1 MSEEESKKTI
11 SNADFIKQKFAEHQQ
26 KKNPGKAAVAVDEF
40 EWIQLN
46 QELAETRLVGESQK
60 EKLIR
65 KVSENPWVPL
75 GTLLT
80 IGFLGRGMFAF
91 MRRDMSRSQY
101 MMRGR
106 IAAQGFTVVGLM
118 MGIVWNLRKDRAE
131 KNSKLTEVAAQIP
144 VSTPTAP

>member
-1 MSEEESKKTI
+1 MG
-11 SNADFIKQKFAEHQQ
+11 DLIKQKFAEHQQ
-26 KKNPGKAAVAVDEF
+26 KKNPGKAAVAIDEF

-46 QELAETRLVGESQK
+46 KELAETRLVGETQK
-60 EKLIR
+60 EKFIR

-80 IGFLGRGMFAF
+80 IGFLGRGMFSF
-91 MRRDMSRSQY
+91 MRRDMSRSQF

-118 MGIVWNLRKDRAE
+118 MGIVWNIKKERAE
-131 KNSKLTEVAAQIP
+131 KNGKLAEAGAAP
-144 VSTPTAP
+144 S